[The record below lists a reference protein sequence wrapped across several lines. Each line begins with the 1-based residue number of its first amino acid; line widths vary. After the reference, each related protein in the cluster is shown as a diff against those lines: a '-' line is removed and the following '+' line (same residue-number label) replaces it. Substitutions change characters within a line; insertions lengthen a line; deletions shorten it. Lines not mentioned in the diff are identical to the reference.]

1 MCFDLKSVTLVI
13 PLTLS
18 QCLLL
23 LSLLSSDII
32 CSMRNYLQA
41 KSIFAPIANEQAQKL
56 VLIDVLDGHPPSP
69 SPSPSLFLSL
79 SLSLSLIMFNRTVEA
94 ILDNR

>member
-1 MCFDLKSVTLVI
+1 
-13 PLTLS
+13 
-18 QCLLL
+18 
-23 LSLLSSDII
+23 
-32 CSMRNYLQA
+32 MRNYLQA

-56 VLIDVLDGHPPSP
+56 VLTDVLDGHPL
-69 SPSPSLFLSL
+69 SPSPSLLLSL

>member
-18 QCLLL
+18 LCLLL

-56 VLIDVLDGHPPSP
+56 VLIDVLDGYSP
-69 SPSPSLFLSL
+69 CPSLFLSL

>member
-1 MCFDLKSVTLVI
+1 
-13 PLTLS
+13 
-18 QCLLL
+18 
-23 LSLLSSDII
+23 
-32 CSMRNYLQA
+32 MRNYLQA

-69 SPSPSLFLSL
+69 SL
-79 SLSLSLIMFNRTVEA
+79 SLSLSLIMFNCTVEA

>member
-1 MCFDLKSVTLVI
+1 
-13 PLTLS
+13 
-18 QCLLL
+18 
-23 LSLLSSDII
+23 
-32 CSMRNYLQA
+32 MRNYLQA

-56 VLIDVLDGHPPSP
+56 VLRDVLDGHPPSP

-79 SLSLSLIMFNRTVEA
+79 SLSLSLILFNRTVEA

>member
-1 MCFDLKSVTLVI
+1 
-13 PLTLS
+13 
-18 QCLLL
+18 
-23 LSLLSSDII
+23 
-32 CSMRNYLQA
+32 MRNYLQA

-69 SPSPSLFLSL
+69 SLFLSL
-79 SLSLSLIMFNRTVEA
+79 SMSLSLIMFNRTVEA